1 MSLPVRRNVPLLD
14 GFISFLEWIGPPGA
28 PILIF
33 SHANGFN
40 ASTYKTLLQPLS
52 AEFRIIAPDLRG
64 HGETTL
70 VTDSRLL
77 PGWRAYRDD
86 LLALLDRL
94 AIAPDVLAGH
104 SLGASATLLAAA
116 AKPDIGKAL
125 VLAEPV
131 MATDQI
137 AWKAWAGRLLGRSDK
152 VVPLVAMTIKRRDS
166 FKAREDAAKGF
177 TGRGAF
183 KTWPAQMVT
192 DYVET
197 GLVPAGDAFRLACRP
212 QWEAA
217 NYAVYPF
224 HMDRLGS
231 RVTVP
236 ISVLVGTVGSATADP
251 VLQGFMRRHGKT
263 RLVPVGGASH
273 FLPMEFPDLFRA
285 EIRRAAGL
293 SA

>member
-1 MSLPVRRNVPLLD
+1 M
-14 GFISFLEWIGPPGA
+14 
-28 PILIF
+28 LIF

-40 ASTYKTLLQPLS
+40 ASTYKSLLQPLS
-52 AEFRIIAPDLRG
+52 GEFRIIAPDMRG

-70 VTDSRLL
+70 PTDSGLL

-94 AIAPDVLAGH
+94 AVKPDVLAGH

-116 AKPDIGKAL
+116 TRPDIANAL

-131 MATDQI
+131 MATDAT
-137 AWKAWAGRLLGRSDK
+137 AWKAWVGRLLGRSDK
-152 VVPLVAMTIKRRDS
+152 VVPLVAMTLKRRDWFTS
-166 FKAREDAAKGF
+166 REDAAKGF
-177 TGRGAF
+177 VGRGAF
-183 KTWPAQMVT
+183 RNWPAAMVA

-197 GLVPAGDAFRLACRP
+197 GLTPEGDGFRLACRP

-231 RVTVP
+231 LIPMAVT
-236 ISVLVGTVGSATADP
+236 ILTGTVHSAAAEP
-251 VLQGFMRRHGKT
+251 VLDGFVHRHGRT
-263 RLVPVGGASH
+263 RLLPVEGASH
-273 FLPMEFPDLFRA
+273 FLPMEHPDLVRA